1 MTDLPNIHPGEV
13 LSEEFLRPL
22 GLSQN
27 RLALD
32 IGVPSNRI
40 NDIVRGRRAISAD
53 TALRLSRYLNT
64 TSDFWLRLQMTF
76 DLEEARKPI
85 VNQLSRIQP
94 LPAAL
99 QAPTQVVKTGK

>member
-1 MTDLPNIHPGEV
+1 MTQLPNIHPGEV
-13 LSEEFLRPL
+13 LREEFLRPL

-40 NDIVRGRRAISAD
+40 NEIVRGRRAISAD

-64 TSDFWLRLQMTF
+64 TPEFWLRLQMTY

-85 VNQLSRIQP
+85 AHQLSRIEP
-94 LPAAL
+94 VHA
-99 QAPTQVVKTGK
+99 TR